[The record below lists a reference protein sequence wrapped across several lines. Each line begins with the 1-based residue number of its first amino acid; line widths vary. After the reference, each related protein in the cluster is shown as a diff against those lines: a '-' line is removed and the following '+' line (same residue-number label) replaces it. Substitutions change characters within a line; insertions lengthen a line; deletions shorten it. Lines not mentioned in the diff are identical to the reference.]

1 MVVQQLLNF
10 RTSILVFWPYLKV
23 ILKEKWLHL
32 FCQSLI
38 SFLVFILYLW
48 GSCIAFLA
56 EEDPIILC
64 YLFPSYI
71 SKLLFLLWG
80 NWQLCFIV
88 STDSSLVQRSCLFAF
103 YTWFSTMSPFW
114 NPFLFQNICLSHIFF
129 LKFLWPFYMLRQEII
144 CEYNVQW
151 WRTLS

>member
-1 MVVQQLLNF
+1 M
-10 RTSILVFWPYLKV
+10 
-23 ILKEKWLHL
+23 KEKWLHL
-32 FCQSLI
+32 LCQILI

-48 GSCIAFLA
+48 GSCIAFLS
-56 EEDPIILC
+56 EEVPFCTIYSHLI
-64 YLFPSYI
+64 YLSCSVFI
-71 SKLLFLLWG
+71 MG

-129 LKFLWPFYMLRQEII
+129 LKFLWPFYMVRQETI
-144 CEYNVQW
+144 CKYNVQW
-151 WRTLS
+151 WRSLS